1 MRNSTLKE
9 HKQVKTQLLTPWNAI
24 LGDKSSLRSWYK
36 ERVPEYLWLG
46 CIVNKYGRKEGLKK
60 YIMLLNI

>member
-9 HKQVKTQLLTPWNAI
+9 HKLRKKQLLTPWNAI
-24 LGDKSSLRSWYK
+24 MGDKFTLRSWYK

-46 CIVNKYGRKEGLKK
+46 CIVNKYGRKKN
-60 YIMLLNI
+60 LLYY

>member
-9 HKQVKTQLLTPWNAI
+9 HKQVKKQLLTPWNAI

-36 ERVPEYLWLG
+36 DRVPEYLWLG
-46 CIVNKYGRKEGLKK
+46 CIVNK
-60 YIMLLNI
+60 